1 MKGDLG
7 RQVHETQESQE
18 PMGSGKSGRGSVFLK
33 NATSTV
39 SMAVERPGILKMK
52 NIPLV

>member
-1 MKGDLG
+1 MHD
-7 RQVHETQESQE
+7 TQEIQE
-18 PMGSGKSGRGSVFLK
+18 PIGSGKSGRGSVFLK
-33 NATSTV
+33 SAASTM